1 MTEATFSLEAIEKP
15 SKWPSANARLLGI
28 GAGLPVN
35 PLDRLANFS
44 ADDFERFVLEW
55 ADGYLQSKLP
65 GVDDVQQ
72 RGGAGDKRGI
82 AVRVNW
88 TQLTAAVPAQSVNAW
103 SQPVCERR
111 AAILRQ

>member
-44 ADDFERFVLEW
+44 ADDFERL
-55 ADGYLQSKLP
+55 
-65 GVDDVQQ
+65 
-72 RGGAGDKRGI
+72 AGMEALK
-82 AVRVNW
+82 AS
-88 TQLTAAVPAQSVNAW
+88 SVII
-103 SQPVCERR
+103 
-111 AAILRQ
+111 AAIPMLVAYPFFQRYFIKGILLGAIKG